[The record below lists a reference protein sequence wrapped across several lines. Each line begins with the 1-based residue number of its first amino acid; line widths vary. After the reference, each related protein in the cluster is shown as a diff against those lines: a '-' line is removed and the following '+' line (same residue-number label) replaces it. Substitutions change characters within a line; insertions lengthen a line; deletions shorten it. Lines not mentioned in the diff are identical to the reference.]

1 MVAIVYEFGD
11 YALGDFS
18 VVGCFEEF
26 TVRRTFAFGLD
37 AVAVVDQGFHGAV
50 GDRSSIPSEIP
61 GQAGDDV
68 TKVMKCCR
76 ERNCRER

>member
-1 MVAIVYEFGD
+1 MVAFVYEFRD

-50 GDRSSIPSEIP
+50 GDSSGIPWEMP
-61 GQAGDDV
+61 GRAGHDV
-68 TKVMKCCR
+68 TKVMKSCR
-76 ERNCRER
+76 ERNYRER